1 MVLQIALGFS
11 FKLLQ
16 HVSWQSIFFF
26 FANADNLYSQPLL
39 TTYHRLSSLCS
50 SNCRFRVQTM
60 MACTATG
67 VHPEQIW
74 CMPTAIW
81 LKLLPFHLHHLCCN
95 LNECS
100 FLDNLLLPIKPKL
113 YFTSQELYNCQ
124 ASLVCCLPLRIST
137 TQSTTW
143 FTMHQ
148 SNLELANTS
157 CLHHRRGFSLIK
169 AFSSRCTST
178 LHWLTP
184 CHITRTCD
192 LLTPCFSIWGTHI
205 CLYLL

>member
-1 MVLQIALGFS
+1 MV
-11 FKLLQ
+11 
-16 HVSWQSIFFF
+16 
-26 FANADNLYSQPLL
+26 
-39 TTYHRLSSLCS
+39 
-50 SNCRFRVQTM
+50 
-60 MACTATG
+60 CTATG

-81 LKLLPFHLHHLCCN
+81 LALLPFHLHHLCSN
-95 LNECS
+95 LTECS

-192 LLTPCFSIWGTHI
+192 LLLHAPRFEAHTYTCIFSSLLHIVLCRHANWGPPTAYWSPSAQPSATLIINNILTHQI
-205 CLYLL
+205 PTAQLLLFQD